1 MTHTLNIKHH
11 LTDEILA
18 GYAAGQLT
26 EAADLLVAAHL
37 SMCDQCRAISESYDA
52 LGGALL
58 ESSAEASTKTAMSD
72 GSFAATMAL
81 IQNGPAPEKPK
92 KPVKRDLPSPVCDY
106 IGGDLNDVRWSTVGM
121 GVKQSKLVSS
131 SKATARLLFIPAG
144 VAVPH
149 HGHHGQELTLVL
161 KGAFTDETDHF
172 GPGDVEIADEGLEHT
187 PVADTSE
194 DCICL
199 AVTDASLKF
208 KTILPRLIQPFIG
221 I

>member
-1 MTHTLNIKHH
+1 MTQTRTIKHH

-18 GYAAGQLT
+18 GYSAGQLT

-37 SMCDQCRAISESYDA
+37 TMCDQCRAMSESFDA

-58 ESSAEASTKTAMSD
+58 DSDATAFAISPMSES
-72 GSFAATMAL
+72 SFAATMAL
-81 IQNGPAPEKPK
+81 IQTGPVPEMPK
-92 KPVKRDLPSPVCDY
+92 KPVKSDLPAPLGDY
-106 IGGDLNDVRWSTVGM
+106 IGGGVNDIRWSTVGM
-121 GVKQSKLVSS
+121 GVKQSKLVST
-131 SKATARLLFIPAG
+131 SKATARLLLIPAG

-187 PVADTSE
+187 PVADTSA

-208 KTILPRLIQPFIG
+208 KTLLPRLIQPFIG

>member
-1 MTHTLNIKHH
+1 MTQTLNIKHH
-11 LTDEILA
+11 LTDQILA
-18 GYAAGQLT
+18 GYSAGQLS

-37 SMCDQCRAISESYDA
+37 SMCDQCRATSESYDA

-58 ESSAEASTKTAMSD
+58 EGDALSIAASPMSD
-72 GSFAATMAL
+72 DSLAATLAL
-81 IQNGPAPEKPK
+81 IQNAPAPVKPK
-92 KPVKRDLPSPVCDY
+92 KPRKRDLPAPVCDY
-106 IGGDLNDVRWSTVGM
+106 IGGDVDDIRWSTVGM

-131 SKATARLLFIPAG
+131 SEATARLLFIPAG

-172 GPGDVEIADEGLEHT
+172 GPGDVEIADEHLEHT
-187 PVADTSE
+187 PVADTSA

-208 KTILPRLIQPFIG
+208 KTLLPRLIQPFIG